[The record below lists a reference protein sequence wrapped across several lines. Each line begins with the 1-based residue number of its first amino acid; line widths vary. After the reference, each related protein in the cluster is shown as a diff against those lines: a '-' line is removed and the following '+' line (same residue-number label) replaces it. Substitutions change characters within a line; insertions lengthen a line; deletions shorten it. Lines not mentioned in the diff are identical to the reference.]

1 MYDFKKG
8 NNNEELINKGNRT
21 KEKIDINTIIGVI
34 SIFINFLGLLLEIFI
49 NKKYMKIAYQVPR
62 CSSTGDFLYSSHISS
77 Q

>member
-1 MYDFKKG
+1 VLTPPYFVEEGDCTPVLLFKKG

-49 NKKYMKIAYQVPR
+49 K
-62 CSSTGDFLYSSHISS
+62 
-77 Q
+77 

>member
-1 MYDFKKG
+1 MYDFKKR

-49 NKKYMKIAYQVPR
+49 K
-62 CSSTGDFLYSSHISS
+62 
-77 Q
+77 

>member
-34 SIFINFLGLLLEIFI
+34 SIFINFLSLLLEIFI
-49 NKKYMKIAYQVPR
+49 K
-62 CSSTGDFLYSSHISS
+62 
-77 Q
+77 